1 MRFRNARGRGRPWVF
16 GLLLLPI
23 FASTAGAQGPA
34 PETAP
39 PLFPGGGLISYNSI
53 FNTRGLISIPSGNIP
68 LTARPTFSH
77 EGDFNFTWGFRRD
90 FDLTV
95 LVPVVTNHFK
105 MPNANGNPVTG
116 GTGLGDVMVLVKYRF
131 YRRGFKPWATSS
143 TTTVVPQPSL
153 KPTGLPD
160 TSVRR

>member
-1 MRFRNARGRGRPWVF
+1 MRFRIARGRGRPCVL
-16 GLLLLPI
+16 GLVLLSL

-68 LTARPTFSH
+68 LTGRPTFSH

-105 MPNANGNPVTG
+105 MPNANGNPAAAAP
-116 GTGLGDVMVLVKYRF
+116 GLRQAMVVVECRS
-131 YRRGFKPWATSS
+131 YRRDSK
-143 TTTVVPQPSL
+143 
-153 KPTGLPD
+153 
-160 TSVRR
+160 